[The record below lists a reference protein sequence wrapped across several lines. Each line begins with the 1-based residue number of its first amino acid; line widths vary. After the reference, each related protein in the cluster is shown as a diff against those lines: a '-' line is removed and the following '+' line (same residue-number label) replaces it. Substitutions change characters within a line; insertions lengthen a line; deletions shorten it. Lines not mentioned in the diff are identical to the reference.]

1 MEAVVDAESFSFF
14 LRRWNE
20 SARTLKPD
28 AMLLLLLFFLFRL
41 NVLTTLNV
49 LNLCI
54 LLGVLEYCQLKVLQ
68 CLPITLQLLHL
79 YLHLR
84 LPLCYCLKWCFLN
97 IILGLDL
104 FEDRCSSHPLVS
116 FIFILL
122 PLFNPEIKVNFL
134 LTFFLPKL
142 VQLLFTFFLANLVQL
157 LNWNLLKEFFFFF
170 SASFHLTLRKV
181 VERLDLPR
189 SNSLQAVLLACC
201 VPWLLERF
209 NELRRFTWALPW
221 FVLEPVQWLQGL
233 AVDHVEVKLVRLLI
247 KCLLLVYDVV
257 EDDWSVQR
265 KSPFLLECF
274 FLHSFLFCD
283 LSCEVGWCSEVK
295 YVRETMFFFGQG
307 TLTVKQPE

>member
-20 SARTLKPD
+20 SARTLKPN

-68 CLPITLQLLHL
+68 CLTITLQLLHL

-122 PLFNPEIKVNFL
+122 PLFNPEIKVNFF
-134 LTFFLPKL
+134 LTFFLANL

-157 LNWNLLKEFFFFF
+157 LNWNLLKEFFFFSALPSILLFGKLSSDLICLDLIPCKLYCWPAVFLDSLKDSMNFEDSLELSLDLCWNPCSDCRDLPWITSRLNLFASSSSAYFLCTMWLKMIEAF
-170 SASFHLTLRKV
+170 SAKALSFWSASSFT
-181 VERLDLPR
+181 
-189 SNSLQAVLLACC
+189 
-201 VPWLLERF
+201 RF
-209 NELRRFTWALPW
+209 
-221 FVLEPVQWLQGL
+221 
-233 AVDHVEVKLVRLLI
+233 
-247 KCLLLVYDVV
+247 
-257 EDDWSVQR
+257 
-265 KSPFLLECF
+265 
-274 FLHSFLFCD
+274 SFAI
-283 LSCEVGWCSEVK
+283 
-295 YVRETMFFFGQG
+295 
-307 TLTVKQPE
+307 